1 MYSVKYKGDNGKEI
15 VLGKDGGIVCD
26 VNFGEGLTVNMS
38 LAQGFKQIGESVQGE
53 SVGGKMI
60 KVKGVIFNDV
70 RTRKVLMRDVFAP
83 FTAGYLIFEN
93 RYKIR
98 VHVKSTPAFSTNKT
112 DGRFMLQLFAPDPFF
127 YSLTEKSEIVGEI
140 EPKFSFPINYAEPHM
155 FGDTSMKRDL
165 LLNNTG
171 NVPVP
176 YSLELTS
183 ISGSLNPVLTNLRTF
198 EFLKINGLLGIGDKI
213 KIYRNEDGILRADLI
228 HDGDTSDILSW
239 VDESSTFYSLDAG
252 ENLVAINDE
261 GGGFGLMARISFS
274 PAVSAVY
281 ES

>member
-15 VLGKDGGIVCD
+15 VLGRDGGIVCD

-38 LAQGFKQIGESVQGE
+38 LAQGFKQIGESVQGK
-53 SVGGKMI
+53 SVGGKTI
-60 KVKGVIFNDV
+60 KINGVIFNDV
-70 RTRKVLMRDVFAP
+70 HTRKELIRDVFAP

-93 RYKIR
+93 KYKIR
-98 VHVKSTPAFSTNKT
+98 VHVKSTPSFSTNKM
-112 DGRFMLQLFAPDPFF
+112 DGRFMLQLFAADPFF
-127 YSLTEKSEIVGEI
+127 YSLMEKSELVGEI
-140 EPKFSFPINYAEPHM
+140 EPKFSFPVNYAEPHM
-155 FGDTSMKRDL
+155 FGDISTKRDL

-171 NVPVP
+171 NVPVF

-198 EFLKINGLLGIGDKI
+198 EFLKINGSLDIGDKV
-213 KIYRNEDGILRADLI
+213 KVYRNEDGILRAELI
-228 HDGDTSDILSW
+228 HDGDTTDILSW
-239 VDESSTFYSLDAG
+239 IDEASTFYSLNAG

-261 GGGFGLMARISFS
+261 GGGLGLMARISFN

-281 ES
+281 EY

>member
-26 VNFGEGLTVNMS
+26 VNFGEGLVVNMS
-38 LAQGFKQIGESVQGE
+38 LTQGFKQVGESVQGK
-53 SVGGKMI
+53 SVGGRTI
-60 KVKGVIFNDV
+60 KVKGVVFNDV
-70 RTRKVLMRDVFAP
+70 RTRKELMRDVFAP

-93 RYKIR
+93 KYKIR
-98 VHVKSTPAFSTNKT
+98 VHVKSTPSFSTNKM

-127 YSLTEKSEIVGEI
+127 YSLTEQSEFVGEV
-140 EPKFSFPINYAEPHM
+140 EPRFSFPINYAKPHV
-155 FGDTSMKRDL
+155 FGETSPRRDL

-183 ISGSLNPVLTNLRTF
+183 ISGSTNPVLTNLSTF
-198 EFLKINGLLGIGDKI
+198 EFLKINGSLGIDDKI
-213 KIYRNEDGILRADLI
+213 KIYRNEDGNLRADLI
-228 HDGDTSDILSW
+228 HDGETTDILSW
-239 VDESSTFYSLDAG
+239 IDEGSNFYSLNPG
-252 ENLVAINDE
+252 ENPVAINDE
-261 GGGFGLMARISFS
+261 GGGLGLMTRISFN